1 MDSVFTCVENSFEVT
16 PQVKECYNQHGY
28 VIVRSLL
35 SLDELDKLKKTLEND
50 SEVLKHSFGRDDGS
64 GRISR
69 MALWNHPGKD
79 ITGMVAR
86 AEKVAGTVE
95 KVGDSR
101 ERERDIILMCS

>member
-1 MDSVFTCVENSFEVT
+1 
-16 PQVKECYNQHGY
+16 
-28 VIVRSLL
+28 LL
-35 SLDELDKLKKTLEND
+35 SSDELDKLKKTLEND

-95 KVGDSR
+95 KLLDGEVYHYHTKLMMKEAYTGGQFVWHQDYGWVDS
-101 ERERDIILMCS
+101 D